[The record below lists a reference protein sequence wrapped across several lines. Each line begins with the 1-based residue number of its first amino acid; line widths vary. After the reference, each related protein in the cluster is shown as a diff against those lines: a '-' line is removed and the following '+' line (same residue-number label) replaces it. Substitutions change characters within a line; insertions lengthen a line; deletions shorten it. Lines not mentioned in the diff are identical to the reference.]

1 MKKIMI
7 LALAAAATLG
17 VSAQKQ
23 VVDQVAKMSGKTA
36 ELANAR
42 ELIRQAMADPETQ
55 NDARTYYVA
64 GKLEFDAFDN
74 AMKTMQL
81 GGEVD
86 PLEMGQEL
94 INGYALF
101 NKAFPLDAQ
110 PDEKGKVKP
119 KYSKDMVSKL
129 AGHHND
135 YFNSGAQFYNA
146 KMLYPQAY
154 QSFMIYGD
162 MPENEELGKAAPVIP
177 DSVRATSYFNAGL
190 SAYYGNGVKDAAKAL
205 RKARKLNVPQVDSYI
220 LEIACWQNMAQNDST
235 LQDAAKMNI
244 LSVAKDGYE
253 RFGMAQPLFFNNIV
267 NYKVSDG
274 DFDAALALVDQEI
287 AMNPSLAS
295 LYGLKG
301 FVLDRKGDEDS
312 SVEAYRKAASFEDA
326 DFETLKNAAKKLFR
340 VGQEKWN
347 VLEGNS
353 ADVRAA
359 RGDIR
364 ENYFMAAKN
373 IAERARALNPSD
385 GNIDDV
391 IESIDYS
398 LSL

>member
-7 LALAAAATLG
+7 LALAAVATLG
-17 VSAQKQ
+17 AGAQKQ
-23 VVDQVAKMSGKTA
+23 VVDQAAKLSGKSA
-36 ELANAR
+36 ELAQAR

-55 NDARTYYVA
+55 NEARTYYVA
-64 GKLEFDAFDN
+64 GNLEFDAFDN
-74 AMKTMQL
+74 ALKAMQV
-81 GGEVD
+81 GAESD
-86 PLEMGQEL
+86 PIEMGQEL
-94 INGYALF
+94 LNGYAMFIHAL
-101 NKAFPLDAQ
+101 PLDSV
-110 PDEKGKVKP
+110 PDEKGKIKP
-119 KYSKDMVSKL
+119 KYSKDIVSKL
-129 AGHHND
+129 VGHHND

-154 QSFMIYGD
+154 QAFMIYGD
-162 MPENEELGKAAPVIP
+162 MPDNTSLGKAAPVVA

-220 LEIACWQNMAQNDST
+220 LEIACWQNLAQNDTT

-244 LSVAKDGYE
+244 LSVAKDGYD
-253 RFGMAQPLFFNNIV
+253 RFGMNQPLFFNNIV

-274 DFDAALALVDQEI
+274 DFDSALTLVDEEI
-287 AMNPSLAS
+287 AKNPSLAS

-312 SVEAYRKAASFEDA
+312 SVAAYRQAASFEDA

-347 VLEGNS
+347 LLEGNS
-353 ADVRAA
+353 AEVRAA
-359 RGDIR
+359 RTDIR
-364 ENYFMAAKN
+364 DNYFMSAKS
-373 IAERARALNPSD
+373 IAEKAKEINPDD
-385 GNIDDV
+385 GNLNDV
-391 IESIDYS
+391 IESIDYA
-398 LSL
+398 LTL